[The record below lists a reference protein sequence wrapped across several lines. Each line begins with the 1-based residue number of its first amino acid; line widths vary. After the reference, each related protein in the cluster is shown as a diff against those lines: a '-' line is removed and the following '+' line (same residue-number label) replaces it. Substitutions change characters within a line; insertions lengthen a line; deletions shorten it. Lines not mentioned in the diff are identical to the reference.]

1 MNIFDNFLISDLPIV
16 LREDSLL
23 KRYYDLIPLSNKLC
37 KAIYDYG
44 IKDTNSFF
52 EKIESVSELK
62 KIVNKTN
69 IASEYFLL
77 LRNMLFFYRFRTVK
91 LKKINSFDKK
101 YISKLESINIKDTGS
116 LIIEC
121 KTQENKEKLS
131 NRLEIPVEKINKLA
145 NIADIMRLPGVKD
158 IRATLYFDS
167 GFDTL
172 EKISKQD
179 PLEMKNKI
187 NEYIKDKN
195 ISKSP
200 PFPKEIT
207 TQITWAKIYP
217 RIIN

>member
-91 LKKINSFDKK
+91 LKKINSFNKK
-101 YISKLESINIKDTGS
+101 YINKLESINIKDTGS

-121 KTQENKEKLS
+121 KTQENREKLS

>member
-1 MNIFDNFLISDLPIV
+1 VNIFDNFLISDLPIV

-91 LKKINSFDKK
+91 LKKINSFNKK
-101 YISKLESINIKDTGS
+101 YINKLESINIKDTGS

-121 KTQENKEKLS
+121 KTQENREKLS

>member
-16 LREDSLL
+16 LRKDSLL

-91 LKKINSFDKK
+91 LKKINSFNKK
-101 YISKLESINIKDTGS
+101 YINKLESINIKDTGS

-121 KTQENKEKLS
+121 KTQENREKLS

-207 TQITWAKIYP
+207 TQIAWAKVYP
-217 RIIN
+217 KII